1 MIKILASLEDLQQTK
16 KLHSSLLQSISR
28 QLNTAGRFVATE
40 LREGMQFPIETGYDL
55 MSMEDKV
62 LDTSTI
68 KALVSHFTV

>member
-40 LREGMQFPIETGYDL
+40 LREGMQFPIETEL

>member
-40 LREGMQFPIETGYDL
+40 LREGLQFPIETEL